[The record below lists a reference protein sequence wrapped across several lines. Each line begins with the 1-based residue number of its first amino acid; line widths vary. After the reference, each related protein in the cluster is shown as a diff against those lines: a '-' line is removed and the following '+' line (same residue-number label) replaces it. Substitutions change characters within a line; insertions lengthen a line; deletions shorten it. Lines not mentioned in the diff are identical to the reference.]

1 MGICLIHFYKRS
13 KMALTR
19 GKIIKANNEEADE
32 TEKQV
37 AGALLDLEANSDLK
51 ASLRALHITAAKE
64 VECSGGKK
72 AIVIFVPV
80 PQLKAFQKIQT
91 RLVRELEK
99 KFSGKHVVF
108 IAQRR
113 ILPKPTRKVNKQKQK
128 RPISRTLQAVHNAI
142 LDDLVYPAEI
152 VGKRIR
158 FRLDGTRLFKVHL
171 DKNQQTNIEH
181 KTETYS
187 AVYKKLTG
195 KEVTFEFPE
204 AYL

>member
-1 MGICLIHFYKRS
+1 MGLFRYRHTL
-13 KMALTR
+13 KMYTAR
-19 GKIIKANNEEADE
+19 AKIVKPPGDKPDE
-32 TEKQV
+32 FESSISQ
-37 AGALLDLEANSDLK
+37 ALLELEMNSDLK
-51 ASLRALHITAAKE
+51 AQLRELYITAAKE
-64 VECSGGKK
+64 IDVAGKK

-80 PQLKAFQKIQT
+80 PQLRAFQKIQT

-128 RPISRTLQAVHNAI
+128 RPRSRTLVAVHSAI

-158 FRLDGTRLFKVHL
+158 FRLDGSRLFKVHL
-171 DKNQQTNIEH
+171 DKAQQTNIEH
-181 KTETYS
+181 KVDTYG

-204 AYL
+204 PYL